1 MANEKRLID
10 ANALIGA
17 IDEYMKVAYDC
28 PLSEAEDFRKKANS
42 YRVACF
48 VEGLYEATELIEEAP
63 TVDAVEVVRIEE
75 VKQEILQQMDMFI
88 AEYRRISESYVD
100 HFGGKADA
108 MEVARRLVNAAL
120 TDLAKTDGGNED
132 G

>member
-42 YRVACF
+42 YRVARF

-63 TVDAVEVVRIEE
+63 TVDAVEVVRCKDCIYATGYSD
-75 VKQEILQQMDMFI
+75 EIYCDGPIGVFGTVGFNDFCSYG
-88 AEYRRISESYVD
+88 ERRE
-100 HFGGKADA
+100 G
-108 MEVARRLVNAAL
+108 E
-120 TDLAKTDGGNED
+120 
-132 G
+132 